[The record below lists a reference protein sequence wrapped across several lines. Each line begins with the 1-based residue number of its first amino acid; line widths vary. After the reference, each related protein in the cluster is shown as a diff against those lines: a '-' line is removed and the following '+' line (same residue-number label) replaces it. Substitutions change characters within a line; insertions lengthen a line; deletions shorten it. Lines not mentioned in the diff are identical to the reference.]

1 MRLHAEAERVVSWP
15 ESSGTF
21 LAASACSN
29 HDVLSL
35 PGRQNR
41 PAHTTCK
48 PGLNLARIPEMLP
61 MAAERGIHYALDLPH
76 EGKRNLFRLKASGN
90 FQAWCAANTCRPD
103 RDSSH
108 SHVPPTGLLHR
119 HAARTLQAIHP
130 HWECR
135 SNCFKSVTPTERGLT
150 VGWHVS
156 NFNTDMSKSKSLPRK
171 NNFMVHKYEYES
183 WIEKVAQ

>member
-1 MRLHAEAERVVSWP
+1 MQPTPAILTKNRLDWA
-15 ESSGTF
+15 F
-21 LAASACSN
+21 
-29 HDVLSL
+29 
-35 PGRQNR
+35 
-41 PAHTTCK
+41 
-48 PGLNLARIPEMLP
+48 GL
-61 MAAERGIHYALDLPH
+61 G
-76 EGKRNLFRLKASGN
+76 FRL
-90 FQAWCAANTCRPD
+90 RPD